1 MNLRSKRVASESMY
15 FNNDPMAKR
24 LFIDFKLKNS
34 NYTKIN

>member
-1 MNLRSKRVASESMY
+1 MNPRSKKVDGESIY

-24 LFIDFKLKNS
+24 GYSLILNS